1 MPRKP
6 DPPRP
11 GHRAPRRLPAG
22 DRTRGSGKGD
32 GDAID
37 PLTGLSRKE
46 LALRRIMFTMSDKCA
61 WCFRTMADDAPA
73 ILVYAELTS
82 TDQHWRERMITPVFV
97 AGQFRHAWVNP
108 PAEPDALDGRNVMF
122 TFCSETC
129 AAALEAAVR
138 REGLDGTLH

>member
-1 MPRKP
+1 MPRKHVTHRSGSRASQP
-6 DPPRP
+6 LPVTHASRTP
-11 GHRAPRRLPAG
+11 G
-22 DRTRGSGKGD
+22 TTD
-32 GDAID
+32 GDVVD
-37 PLTGLSRKE
+37 PLTGLTRKE
-46 LALRRIMFTMSDKCA
+46 LALRRVMYTMSDKCA
-61 WCFRTMADDAPA
+61 WCFKTMADDAPA

-129 AAALEAAVR
+129 ATALEAAVR

>member
-1 MPRKP
+1 MPRK
-6 DPPRP
+6 DETPRS
-11 GHRAPRRLPAG
+11 GNRVSHRLHARRA
-22 DRTRGSGKGD
+22 D
-32 GDAID
+32 GNTGATDADAVD
-37 PLTGLSRKE
+37 PLTGLTRKE
-46 LALRRIMFTMSDKCA
+46 LALRRVMYTLSNKCA
-61 WCFRTMADDAPA
+61 WCFKTMADDAPA

-82 TDQHWRERMITPVFV
+82 TDQFWRERMITPVFV

-129 AAALEAAVR
+129 ATALEAAVR

>member
-1 MPRKP
+1 MPRKHET
-6 DPPRP
+6 PRS
-11 GHRAPRRLPAG
+11 GDRVTQRLPT
-22 DRTRGSGKGD
+22 TRGSKSAGTPD
-32 GDAID
+32 ADAID
-37 PLTGLSRKE
+37 PLTGLTRKE
-46 LALRRIMFTMSDKCA
+46 LALRRVMFTLSNKCA
-61 WCFRTMADDAPA
+61 WCFKSMADDAPA

-82 TDQHWRERMITPVFV
+82 TDQFWRERMITPVFV

-129 AAALEAAVR
+129 ASALEAAVH

>member
-1 MPRKP
+1 MPRKHVT
-6 DPPRP
+6 
-11 GHRAPRRLPAG
+11 HRSGSRASQGLPATPPG
-22 DRTRGSGKGD
+22 RNPGTANT
-32 GDAID
+32 DAVD
-37 PLTGLSRKE
+37 PLTGLTRKE
-46 LALRRIMFTMSDKCA
+46 LALRRVMYTMSDKCA
-61 WCFRTMADDAPA
+61 WCFKTMADDAPA

-82 TDQHWRERMITPVFV
+82 TDQFWRERMITPVFV

-129 AAALEAAVR
+129 ATALEAAVR